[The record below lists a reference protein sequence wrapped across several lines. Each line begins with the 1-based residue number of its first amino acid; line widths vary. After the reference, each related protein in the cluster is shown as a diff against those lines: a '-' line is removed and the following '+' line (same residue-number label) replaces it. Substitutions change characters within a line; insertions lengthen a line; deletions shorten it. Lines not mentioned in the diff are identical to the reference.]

1 MAPNNLLYQYYCARC
16 NSKLK
21 ESPIELAASPTDL
34 CPQCGSFLTETLQR
48 NQEGKSPLLQQ
59 QQQKQREQQQHAPP
73 VLRTALD
80 LAVPSFGIPKLDGI
94 IGRFATSVCLT
105 GERIAEALFW
115 RAIVRSLMPRRAGGS
130 GFSKVLLIDAGNCSD
145 IYLCVDYARQYGLSL
160 DRLLDGIIV
169 TRAFTVYQLA
179 ALAREVGQ
187 AARRFGADMIAM
199 ADMTK
204 MFVTDPL
211 MQKEEGRLAGRITD
225 SLASVSSQ
233 VPVMAF
239 ASALG
244 VSDWLVRFDTT
255 IEAIQ
260 AAERQTTRLCAR
272 SGKSSKSVAIRDRDV
287 YLGSAE
293 EEEEKEKGEE
303 EKDKQEEA

>member
-16 NSKLK
+16 KSKLK
-21 ESPIELAASPTDL
+21 ESPVELAASPSDL

-48 NQEGKSPLLQQ
+48 NQEGKSLQQ
-59 QQQKQREQQQHAPP
+59 QQQQAPP

-80 LAVPSFGIPKLDGI
+80 LAVPSFGIPRLDAI
-94 IGRFATSVCLT
+94 VGRFATSVCLT
-105 GERIAEALFW
+105 GPQIAEALFW
-115 RAIVRSLMPRRAGGS
+115 RAIVRSLVPRRAGGS

-145 IYLCVDYARQYGLSL
+145 IYLCVDYARQCGLSL

-179 ALAREVGQ
+179 ALARGVGQ

-199 ADMTK
+199 ADMAK

-211 MQKEEGRLAGRITD
+211 TQKEEPRLAKKIAQ
-225 SLASVSSQ
+225 SLVTASSQ

-239 ASALG
+239 TGSFG
-244 VSDWLVRFDTT
+244 VSDWLDRFDAT
-255 IEAIQ
+255 IEAATIQ
-260 AAERQTTRLCAR
+260 QQNHQGQTMLSCRC
-272 SGKSSKSVAIRDRDV
+272 GKSGEKKSVAISDSEV
-287 YLGSAE
+287 YLVGR
-293 EEEEKEKGEE
+293 EEEEKE
-303 EKDKQEEA
+303 EA